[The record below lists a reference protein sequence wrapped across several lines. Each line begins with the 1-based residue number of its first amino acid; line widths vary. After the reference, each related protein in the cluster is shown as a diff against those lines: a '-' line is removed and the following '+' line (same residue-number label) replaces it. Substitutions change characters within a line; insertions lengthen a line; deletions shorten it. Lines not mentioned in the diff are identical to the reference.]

1 MKNQKKYMEK
11 ITENYIQLTNKQDIL
26 TNNQIVTIY
35 LENRLIDTCMEC
47 QFAKRKDLLKY
58 YDDYFQD
65 LIVTLLLYDNEKLN
79 NAHQNNHF
87 NALITRIIQNNIN
100 STTSEFYRKYI
111 KYDNN
116 KEELT
121 PKYNEIEEE

>member
-1 MKNQKKYMEK
+1 MNK
-11 ITENYIQLTNKQDIL
+11 ENIL

-35 LENRLIDTCMEC
+35 INNNLIKEC
-47 QFAKRKDLLKY
+47 VDNQFFKFNKKY
-58 YDDYFQD
+58 KEDYYQD

-100 STTSEFYRKYI
+100 SNTSEYYRKYI
-111 KYDNN
+111 KYDEGKTKIT
-116 KEELT
+116 KEIKENYT
-121 PKYNEIEEE
+121 DENI